1 MTRTVAPAAE
11 WTGYLGLIPFVT
23 ALAMVAFAPGFGWQ
37 SLALSAAVA
46 YGAAILTF
54 VGAVHFGLALANR
67 LPWSLTVVLGAV
79 APSIAGAVA
88 VVVGGQRGLGLLVVS
103 FGVFWLYEARMHGST
118 LPDGYLS
125 LRRNLSMAVCA
136 LLALT
141 LFAADS
147 AGLR

>member
-1 MTRTVAPAAE
+1 VTNAIAPAAE
-11 WTGYLGLIPFVT
+11 WTGYLGLLPFVV

-37 SLALSAAVA
+37 SIALTTAVA
-46 YGAAILTF
+46 YGAVILTF

-67 LPWSLTVVLGAV
+67 LPWSTSVVLGAV
-79 APSIAGAVA
+79 LPSVAGAFAIVI
-88 VVVGGQRGLGLLVVS
+88 GGQRGLGLLVVS
-103 FGVFWLYEARMHGST
+103 FGAFWLYEARAHGSQ
-118 LPDGYLS
+118 LPAGYLA

>member
-1 MTRTVAPAAE
+1 MTTAIAPAAE
-11 WTGYLGLIPFVT
+11 WTGYLGLLPFVG
-23 ALAMVAFAPGFGWQ
+23 ALATIALAPGFNWQ
-37 SLALSAAVA
+37 SVALAISVA
-46 YGAAILTF
+46 YGAMILTF

-67 LPWSLTVVLGAV
+67 MPWSLVVVLGAV
-79 APSIAGAVA
+79 LPSLAGATA
-88 VVVGGQRGLGLLVVS
+88 VVIGGQRGLGLLVVS
-103 FGVFWLYEARMHGST
+103 FGVFWLYEARAHGSQ
-118 LPDGYLS
+118 LPAGYLA